1 MATTPQVIEALKS
14 GQITPDQFRALV
26 NSPEGVENLTNAQI
40 TSVIGPDPLP
50 TVSETIT
57 NNTPQQP
64 QPTTLYGSDYSLQKM
79 IGDETGVQPF
89 NVDISSLIF
98 RDPETN
104 RSYVFRYGEN
114 EFSTNPP
121 SGKSVADLELVR
133 AIGKSRSNDDYY
145 GVDIDPKKFTYGGR
159 DTPERAAQL
168 QAERDREPGYESG
181 GGGLFYEY
189 NDRTYYTPD
198 NTGQSIPVGSTDITR
213 DPVSKS
219 GPVLSKGFTSYHDQ
233 KTDLGKEMFASDI
246 APPAKDLTFGNVF
259 SINPAGSVIDTGIAN
274 PLSGIISGA
283 DPTIT
288 FSNPPSSQQNI
299 APFLNQAESFGQ
311 QNLMNSYNRDVLD
324 VIMGGDGKV
333 DRPITV
339 GEIIQNTG
347 GIGTSGSIDQM
358 NQSGTTTGTGTDTGT
373 DTDTGTGIMTS
384 PQGQAFVP
392 MSSGFFPSPERPT
405 IPTGSRTFAPDPRLD
420 PIFPQ
425 YGRTNVPPPSVG
437 IPPGIPPFVRRPF
450 LPTVR
455 TDYDPAQLY
464 RDSGLPAPGEPGYN
478 PAITPN
484 ILPRQ
489 QGIASLPNPM
499 LEEDSPSMTQGIMS

>member
-1 MATTPQVIEALKS
+1 MADEPKK
-14 GQITPDQFRALV
+14 
-26 NSPEGVENLTNAQI
+26 
-40 TSVIGPDPLP
+40 
-50 TVSETIT
+50 
-57 NNTPQQP
+57 
-64 QPTTLYGSDYSLQKM
+64 LYGGDGSLQSKV
-79 IGDETGVQPF
+79 GGQVEK
-89 NVDISSLIF
+89 LIF
-98 RDPETN
+98 IDPKTK
-104 RSYVFRYGEN
+104 RSYMLDYADN
-114 EFSTNPP
+114 EFNLPPP
-121 SGKSVADLELVR
+121 SDADLQLVK
-133 AIGKSRSNDDYY
+133 AIGRNRNDDTF
-145 GVDIDPKKFTYGGR
+145 GVDIDPTEFSYGGKQ
-159 DTPERAAQL
+159 TPEQAERAARE
-168 QAERDREPGYESG
+168 AAREPGYESG

-246 APPAKDLTFGNVF
+246 APPAKDLTFKNVF

-274 PLSGIISGA
+274 PLSGIIPGA

-347 GIGTSGSIDQM
+347 GIGTSGSIDQI
-358 NQSGTTTGTGTDTGT
+358 NQSGTTTGTGTGTGA
-373 DTDTGTGIMTS
+373 DTGTGIMTS
-384 PQGQAFVP
+384 PQAQAFVP

-405 IPTGSRTFAPDPRLD
+405 VPTGPRTFAPDSRLD

-425 YGRTNVPPPSVG
+425 YGRTSVPPPSVG
-437 IPPGIPPFVRRPF
+437 IPPGIPPFVRSPF
-450 LPTVR
+450 LPNVK

-484 ILPRQ
+484 IFPRQ

>member
-1 MATTPQVIEALKS
+1 MATTPPLKEAFLNSTTGNAIPNLKRGSSFVYMVDQDTGRAYQYDDNEGAS
-14 GQITPDQFRALV
+14 GDTGWVGGTP
-26 NSPEGVENLTNAQI
+26 PEGANLKI
-40 TSVIGPDPLP
+40 TGINIKEDGERKNLDLSGLNLAWGGITDPS
-50 TVSETIT
+50 TS
-57 NNTPQQP
+57 QQ
-64 QPTTLYGSDYSLQKM
+64 Y
-79 IGDETGVQPF
+79 
-89 NVDISSLIF
+89 
-98 RDPETN
+98 
-104 RSYVFRYGEN
+104 
-114 EFSTNPP
+114 
-121 SGKSVADLELVR
+121 LE
-133 AIGKSRSNDDYY
+133 
-145 GVDIDPKKFTYGGR
+145 
-159 DTPERAAQL
+159 
-168 QAERDREPGYESG
+168 QANREPGYESG

-274 PLSGIISGA
+274 PLSGITPGA

-339 GEIIQNTG
+339 GEVIQNTG

-358 NQSGTTTGTGTDTGT
+358 NQSGTTTSTGTGTG
-373 DTDTGTGIMTS
+373 TDTGTGIMTS
-384 PQGQAFVP
+384 PQAQAFVP
-392 MSSGFFPSPERPT
+392 MSSGFFPSPEIPT
-405 IPTGSRTFAPDPRLD
+405 IPRGPRTFAPDPRLD

-425 YGRTNVPPPSVG
+425 YATTNVPPPSVG

-450 LPTVR
+450 LPNVE

-478 PAITPN
+478 PLITPGGRT
-484 ILPRQ
+484 P

>member
-1 MATTPQVIEALKS
+1 MADEPKK
-14 GQITPDQFRALV
+14 
-26 NSPEGVENLTNAQI
+26 
-40 TSVIGPDPLP
+40 
-50 TVSETIT
+50 
-57 NNTPQQP
+57 
-64 QPTTLYGSDYSLQKM
+64 LYGGDYSLEKVVGGQVEK
-79 IGDETGVQPF
+79 
-89 NVDISSLIF
+89 LIF
-98 RDPETN
+98 IDPKTK
-104 RSYVFRYGEN
+104 RSYMLDYGDN
-114 EFSTNPP
+114 EFNLPP
-121 SGKSVADLELVR
+121 PPDADLQLVK
-133 AIGKSRSNDDYY
+133 AIGRNRNDDTY
-145 GVDIDPKKFTYGGR
+145 GVDIDPTEFSYGGKQ
-159 DTPERAAQL
+159 TPEQAERAARE
-168 QAERDREPGYESG
+168 AAREPGYESG

-219 GPVLSKGFTSYHDQ
+219 GPVLSKGFTSYYDQ

-274 PLSGIISGA
+274 PLSGITPGA

-288 FSNPPSSQQNI
+288 FSNPPSSQQNV

-324 VIMGGDGKV
+324 IIMGGDGTV
-333 DRPITV
+333 DTPMTV
-339 GEIIQNTG
+339 GDVIQNTG

-358 NQSGTTTGTGTDTGT
+358 NQSGTTTGTGTGT

-384 PQGQAFVP
+384 PQAQAFVP
-392 MSSGFFPSPERPT
+392 MSSGFFPSPEIPT
-405 IPTGSRTFAPDPRLD
+405 IPRGPRTFAPDPRLD

-425 YGRTNVPPPSVG
+425 YARTDVPPPSVG
-437 IPPGIPPFVRRPF
+437 IPPF
-450 LPTVR
+450 L
-455 TDYDPAQLY
+455 
-464 RDSGLPAPGEPGYN
+464 
-478 PAITPN
+478 
-484 ILPRQ
+484 LPRQ

>member
-26 NSPEGVENLTNAQI
+26 NSPEGVENLTDAQI

-64 QPTTLYGSDYSLQKM
+64 EPFKSDPFYLKSDHGSSLQN
-79 IGDETGVQPF
+79 IGVEGVSGNIYTPSSSFIYMKDRKTGKTYTYDDNMGKSEQTGYIGSPPPPDADLVITSINRKVGDDF
-89 NVDISSLIF
+89 KNTGDISEYGF
-98 RDPETN
+98 TFGGVTDPATLQ
-104 RSYVFRYGEN
+104 SYQE
-114 EFSTNPP
+114 
-121 SGKSVADLELVR
+121 
-133 AIGKSRSNDDYY
+133 
-145 GVDIDPKKFTYGGR
+145 
-159 DTPERAAQL
+159 
-168 QAERDREPGYESG
+168 QANREPGYESG

-233 KTDLGKEMFASDI
+233 KTDIGKEMFASDI

-274 PLSGIISGA
+274 PLSGITPGA

-324 VIMGGDGKV
+324 VIMGGDGTV

-358 NQSGTTTGTGTDTGT
+358 NQSGTTTGTGTG
-373 DTDTGTGIMTS
+373 TDTGTGIMTS

-405 IPTGSRTFAPDPRLD
+405 IPTGPRTFAPDPRLD

-425 YGRTNVPPPSVG
+425 YGRTNVPP
-437 IPPGIPPFVRRPF
+437 GIPPFVRRPF
-450 LPTVR
+450 LPNVE

-484 ILPRQ
+484 IFPRQ
-489 QGIASLPNPM
+489 QGIATLPNPM